1 VATRPSGFGGRTSE
15 ARIAVE
21 AASCPQTDEY
31 LARAP
36 LESLLHFDGIV
47 ARVEDEQGEGLSPPE
62 PTQQD
67 LHLLGSDHIGILF
80 SSDALDVHGSSP
92 TLAGEVEL
100 CDELVGPS
108 GHDRL
113 ACRVARRMVVEA
125 ALGATL
131 CVASGPHA
139 RVHGVD
145 WRFASGERMAGEQFS
160 EGFGVDPSPPE
171 CGVEA
176 APTPTMRGLEA
187 QVNGRRYGAVGGE
200 DGIRELEESVA
211 PAA

>member
-1 VATRPSGFGGRTSE
+1 VATRPSGSGGRTSE
-15 ARIAVE
+15 ARIAVK

-36 LESLLHFDGIV
+36 LKSLLHFDGIV

-67 LHLLGSDHIGILF
+67 LHLLGGDHIGILF
-80 SSDALDVHGSSP
+80 SSDALDVHGTSP
-92 TLAGEVEL
+92 TLAGEAQL
-100 CDELVGPS
+100 CDELEGPS

-125 ALGATL
+125 ALVATL
-131 CVASGPHA
+131 RVASGPHA

-145 WRFASGERMAGEQFS
+145 WRFASGEQFS

-187 QVNGRRYGAVGGE
+187 QVNGRRYGAVEGE
-200 DGIRELEESVA
+200 DGVRELEESIA

>member
-1 VATRPSGFGGRTSE
+1 VAARPSGFGRRTSE

-21 AASCPQTDEY
+21 VASCAQTDEY

-36 LESLLHFDGIV
+36 LESLLHFDGIIT
-47 ARVEDEQGEGLSPPE
+47 RVEDEQGEGLSPPE

-67 LHLLGSDHIGILF
+67 LHLLGADHIGILF
-80 SSDALDVHGSSP
+80 RSDALHVHGSSP

-100 CDELVGPS
+100 CDELVGS
-108 GHDRL
+108 SDHDGL
-113 ACRVARRMVVEA
+113 ACRVARRVVVET

-131 CVASGPHA
+131 RVTSGPHA

-145 WRFASGERMAGEQFS
+145 WRIVSGERMAGEQLS

-187 QVNGRRYGAVGGE
+187 QVNGRRYGAVDGE
-200 DGIRELEESVA
+200 DGVRELEESIA